1 MQSNTIGAM
10 KTISLKLPD
19 HLLDL
24 LESEARARRTT
35 KSFMVR
41 ECLEKAL
48 IPGSSTEGSNC
59 FELACDL
66 AGMVKDLPKDLAT
79 NPDYMEDFG
88 K

>member
-1 MQSNTIGAM
+1 V
-10 KTISLKLPD
+10 
-19 HLLDL
+19 
-24 LESEARARRTT
+24 RRTK

-41 ECLEKAL
+41 ECLKKAL
-48 IPGSSTEGSNC
+48 IPGSAKEGSNC

-66 AGMVKDLPKDLAT
+66 AGVAKDLPKDLAT